1 MSTTTKTISP
11 ERLAD
16 IRSSWPK
23 IEAELPE
30 QMERLSR
37 MDEAAAESSLTG
49 QLRQA
54 VHQSGQQVP
63 QIAIAVGIDPLT
75 LCDWLEGS
83 RTLRSDVLDRIAQA
97 IGAST
102 HFSLRSKASNTRE
115 SA

>member
-1 MSTTTKTISP
+1 MSTTAKTISP
-11 ERLAD
+11 EKMAD
-16 IRSSWPK
+16 IRASWPK

-37 MDEAAAESSLTG
+37 MNEAAAESSLTG

-63 QIAIAVGIDPLT
+63 QIAVVAGIDPET
-75 LCDWLEGS
+75 LCDWLEGL

-102 HFSLRSKASNTRE
+102 HFSLRPKTAKPLD
-115 SA
+115 